1 MNSRRA
7 RLVYIGLTACALT
20 GCSVE
25 LPVELG
31 DPRTSTPRYD
41 DGVMYG
47 SGNNTQNEAA
57 ADSVEATTATRADG
71 GVMYGSG
78 N

>member
-1 MNSRRA
+1 MNSRLA
-7 RLVYIGLTACALT
+7 RLVYIGLAACALT

-25 LPVELG
+25 FPVELG
-31 DPRTSTPRYD
+31 DSQTSTPRYD
-41 DGVMYG
+41 SGVMHG
-47 SGNNTQNEAA
+47 SGNNRQNEAA